1 MNHFELF
8 KLKSCQGLDNCGL
21 NNIIINHQKYRK
33 HRYTALEYARMAG
46 LKRTRFD
53 FIESYQSLDL
63 GMVNQ
68 NYKKHQMLTIFDK
81 TYPDWLKEI
90 PNPPIVLFYQ
100 GNIKLLS
107 TQMIG
112 IVGARTASVIG
123 KRSVEKLVEPMARL
137 TIVSGLAK
145 GIDTAAHLAA
155 IKFNHQTIAVIGSG
169 LDIAY
174 PAENKKLQQ
183 YMSEKYLILSEYI
196 NGTPPLR
203 HHFPARNRIIA
214 GLVRGL
220 IVVEA
225 KARSGS
231 LITCQ
236 CALEFGREIFA
247 VPGDIIS
254 GQSSGCHQLIQ
265 LGAKCTENIQDILD
279 EFY

>member
-8 KLKSCQGLDNCGL
+8 KLKSCQGLDNRGL
-21 NNIIINHQKYRK
+21 NNIVINHQKYRK
-33 HRYTALEYARMAG
+33 KRYTALEYARMAG
-46 LKRTRFD
+46 LQRTRFD

-63 GMVNQ
+63 GIVNQ
-68 NYKKHQMLTIFDK
+68 NYKQHQMLTIFDK
-81 TYPDWLKEI
+81 AYPDWLKEI

-100 GNIKLLS
+100 GDIKLLS

-123 KRSVEKLVEPMARL
+123 KRSVEKLVEPMTRL

-145 GIDTAAHLAA
+145 GIDTAAHLSA
-155 IKFNHQTIAVIGSG
+155 IKFNHSTIAVIGSG

-183 YMSEKYLILSEYI
+183 YMAKNHLILSEYI

-214 GLVRGL
+214 GLVRGV

-236 CALEFGREIFA
+236 CALEFGREVFA

-265 LGAKCTENIQDILD
+265 LGAKCTENIQNVLE